1 MKGYN
6 GPSIICAALL
16 FGALLIAPA
25 FAEVKKA
32 DEAELAK
39 TNASMTGASVKD
51 KTVGVEKDVRDQE
64 KETLQASETFNKDAN
79 IPSSVSKQSSVD
91 TYISD
96 HYTDNS
102 GLVGAKSTVTGS
114 IITPTPA
121 KSH

>member
-1 MKGYN
+1 MKRYD
-6 GPSIICAALL
+6 GPSILCAALL

-32 DEAELAK
+32 DDAEMAK
-39 TNASMTGASVKD
+39 TNASVTGASVKD

-91 TYISD
+91 TYVSD

-102 GLVGAKSTVTGS
+102 GFVGAKSTVTGS
-114 IITPTPA
+114 IITPA